1 MLEAKRRKYVRRT
14 SDQLANTVNKSGE
27 VGTQNWALDI
37 AQIEDIGDFEEF

>member
-1 MLEAKRRKYVRRT
+1 M
-14 SDQLANTVNKSGE
+14 ANTVDKSGE